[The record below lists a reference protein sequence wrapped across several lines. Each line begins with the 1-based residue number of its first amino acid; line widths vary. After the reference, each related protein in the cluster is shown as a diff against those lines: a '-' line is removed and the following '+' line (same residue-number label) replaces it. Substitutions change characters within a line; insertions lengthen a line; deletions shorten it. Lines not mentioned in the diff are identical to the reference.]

1 MLDAIADKLLGIATL
16 AVLAFSYPIMFLP
29 IITETLI
36 CLINTNGA
44 ARGSSTESSFLG
56 KFKTWLFGIAIVVGF
71 CTIYSSDI
79 ITLFNDNT
87 RNGLYMIDMFN
98 YIIDNKDSI
107 MVVLASITAG
117 ADIMVAADYR
127 SRNKNEIKKAK
138 ENGLNAKEF
147 KLKNKDDLMFA
158 LFDTDYYNETRGV
171 PLLQRLGEEKKMKRK
186 LEENKYFQIG
196 FTAFLVIACAIIFY
210 F

>member
-1 MLDAIADKLLGIATL
+1 MKKRNNKIIVLIVV
-16 AVLAFSYPIMFLP
+16 AVLFAVSL
-29 IITETLI
+29 LI
-36 CLINTNGA
+36 FILNYSKDN
-44 ARGSSTESSFLG
+44 SSFSILE
-56 KFKTWLFGIAIVVGF
+56 KKWI
-71 CTIYSSDI
+71 
-79 ITLFNDNT
+79 NDNT

-171 PLLQRLGEEKKMKRK
+171 PLLQRLGEEKKNEKKVRGK
-186 LEENKYFQIG
+186 
-196 FTAFLVIACAIIFY
+196 
-210 F
+210 

>member
-1 MLDAIADKLLGIATL
+1 
-16 AVLAFSYPIMFLP
+16 
-29 IITETLI
+29 
-36 CLINTNGA
+36 
-44 ARGSSTESSFLG
+44 
-56 KFKTWLFGIAIVVGF
+56 
-71 CTIYSSDI
+71 
-79 ITLFNDNT
+79 
-87 RNGLYMIDMFN
+87 MIDMFN

-171 PLLQRLGEEKKMKRK
+171 PLLQRLGEEKKNEKKVRGK
-186 LEENKYFQIG
+186 
-196 FTAFLVIACAIIFY
+196 
-210 F
+210 